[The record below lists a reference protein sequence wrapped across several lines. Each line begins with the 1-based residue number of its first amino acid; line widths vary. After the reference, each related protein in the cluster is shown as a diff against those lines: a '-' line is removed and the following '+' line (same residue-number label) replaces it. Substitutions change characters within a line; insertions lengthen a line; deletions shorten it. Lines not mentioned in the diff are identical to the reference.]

1 MNAARL
7 EDLHLWKMEKEYV
20 SRKGI
25 KRHEYWMAPW
35 RRSSKFITRIWDY
48 AKMLDIDAALG
59 KAMRLRRWI

>member
-25 KRHEYWMAPW
+25 KRYDWMASW
-35 RRSSKFITRIWDY
+35 RRSSKV
-48 AKMLDIDAALG
+48 
-59 KAMRLRRWI
+59 